1 MTVGTDTLLGDMA
14 FECGAQYWQV
24 QVAVDAAEPSSSVR
38 SRGTSVYRADLHPEG
53 TKY

>member
-1 MTVGTDTLLGDMA
+1 MTVGTDTLLGVINMA

-53 TKY
+53 T